1 MPICEPPF
9 PVLGIVRNL
18 TWDFI
23 KSLYSLSPKSR
34 RMTHISP
41 VFVPE
46 ESESEKNTWRQ
57 ANERLVRQLSVSR
70 HGNARCRCA
79 TSLKGAGHTLFGKR
93 LPKLKVAPPEASAMI
108 RVDFPLSPV
117 RALGI
122 PPLSAGRTLPS
133 CARPR
138 FECRK
143 ACGRSIRAAA
153 HRRSSGCEA
162 ALGCVS
168 IFSRSRPCDH
178 DSSPRETTARE
189 TSMPL
194 AFAFARYAVDF
205 CVP

>member
-1 MPICEPPF
+1 M
-9 PVLGIVRNL
+9 
-18 TWDFI
+18 T
-23 KSLYSLSPKSR
+23 LYSLSPKSR

-41 VFVPE
+41 VFVPD

-57 ANERLVRQLSVSR
+57 ASERLVRQLSVSR
-70 HGNARCRCA
+70 HGNARRRCA

-93 LPKLKVAPPEASAMI
+93 LPKLEVAPPEASATV
-108 RVDFPLSPV
+108 RVGYSLSPA

-133 CARPR
+133 CARLR

-143 ACGRSIRAAA
+143 ACGRSIREAA

-162 ALGCVS
+162 ALECVS

-178 DSSPRETTARE
+178 DSSPRETTERK

-194 AFAFARYAVDF
+194 AFAFARYTVDF
-205 CVP
+205 RMP